1 MIIDVTPDTE
11 AQLKAKAQAEGV
23 SVGAYV
29 ARLLSEEES
38 RRVRLFAFRQV
49 IDERL
54 RALNDGEGVDG
65 EEVMA
70 QLISEFDAPGQV
82 RSTR

>member
-1 MIIDVTPDTE
+1 MIIDVSPDTE
-11 AQLKAKAQAEGV
+11 ARLKAKAQAEGV

-29 ARLLSEEES
+29 ERPVFEEDS
-38 RRVRLFAFRQV
+38 RRIRLIAFRQA

-54 RALNDGEGVDG
+54 RALNDGSGVDG

-70 QLISEFDAPGQV
+70 QLIAEFDAPGQV
-82 RSTR
+82 PSTR

>member
-1 MIIDVTPDTE
+1 MIIDVSPETE

-23 SVGAYV
+23 SVAAYV
-29 ARLLSEEES
+29 ERLLLDDES
-38 RRVRLFAFRQV
+38 RSMRLRDFQQA

-54 RALNDGEGVDG
+54 SSLDNGEFVDG

-70 QLISEFDAPGQV
+70 RLIAELDQPAEHPES
-82 RSTR
+82 R

>member
-1 MIIDVTPDTE
+1 MVIDVSPDIE
-11 AQLKAKAQAEGV
+11 AQLKAKAQSQGL

-29 ARLLSEEES
+29 EHLVFEEES
-38 RRVRLFAFRQV
+38 RCTRLFAFRQT

-70 QLISEFDAPGQV
+70 QLIAELDAPGQV
-82 RSTR
+82 LGTR